1 MNEKIICRLLYVR
14 HNNFIKKKN
23 TIPLFIN
30 ITLIFKIK
38 KLISTI
44 MSDKNSKNIKIY
56 FLDSFDK

>member
-1 MNEKIICRLLYVR
+1 MKKLFVDYCMLDIIILL
-14 HNNFIKKKN
+14 KKKN

-44 MSDKNSKNIKIY
+44 MSDKYSKNIKIY
-56 FLDSFDK
+56 FLESFDK